1 MAFLLLIVGFT
12 HHEAGDTNQ
21 CKHTKQQQFW
31 CVVQQAVKDIRIY
44 WTPGDHRTPV
54 LGRYCDYRSLGSP
67 RSSCHWLTLL
77 RLSQ

>member
-1 MAFLLLIVGFT
+1 
-12 HHEAGDTNQ
+12 
-21 CKHTKQQQFW
+21 
-31 CVVQQAVKDIRIY
+31 VQQAVKDIRIY